1 MANLDNPLLWDFSFP
16 PYHIIKPNHI
26 ISGLQS
32 LLTQLEVELVELESN
47 VEPTWPKLV
56 VPLERITDRLNVVWG
71 VVDHLSSVKDS
82 PQLRDA
88 VEHVQ
93 PRKVDF
99 QLRLSQ
105 SKPIYKAFKEIRE
118 SLNWDTLSSSHKR
131 VVEGQLKTAVLGGVS
146 LEGHQRERFNEIQQE
161 LAKLALKFEAN
172 VLDATRNYE
181 KLITD
186 RVYVEG
192 LPATTLALTAKAATS
207 KQVFVVISKEFQV
220 RVPGK
225 KGWLYGFRDL
235 QATAHTH
242 TTSLPTSV
250 HQLGH
255 VEATA
260 ENGPWVITLDP
271 PIYRSV
277 MQHAKNRELREE
289 VYRAYIALAS
299 RGELDNTPIIEKI
312 LKLRLE
318 KAKIL
323 GYSNYA
329 EVSMVTKMATVD
341 QAKELIEKLRVSSWD
356 AAVHELEDLKKF
368 AAAKGADEAADL
380 NHWDINFWSER
391 IRESSCDIN
400 EEELRPYLS
409 LPNVMDGLFSL
420 TKTLFDVEIVAA
432 DGQAPVWN
440 EDVRFY
446 CVKNPEGN
454 PTAFFY
460 LDPYSRPSE
469 KQGGAWVSLVAGRSR
484 SLSCDGTCRLPIV
497 NVVCNQTP
505 PLGDKPSL
513 MTFREVETIFHEFGH
528 ALQIMLTKEDNVF
541 VSGNRGIEWDAV
553 ELPSSFMEN
562 WCYHKALLTSIAKHY
577 ETGELLSEEVCTK
590 LQSARTFRA
599 ASTMLRQMRYAGVDL
614 ELHSQYIPG
623 GTETIYDVD
632 QRIGRRTNIIP
643 LLPEDKF
650 LCIFSHIFADD
661 YAAGYYSY
669 QWAEVMSYDAFT
681 AFEEAGLDN
690 PKALKEIGR
699 KFRDTILALGG
710 GKPPLDVFK
719 QFRGREPS
727 TDALLQ
733 HLGMSQVR

>member
-1 MANLDNPLLWDFSFP
+1 MANLEDNPLLCNFNFP
-16 PYHIIKPNHI
+16 PYDIIQPNHI
-26 ISGLQS
+26 TSGIQS
-32 LLTQLEVELVELESN
+32 LLTQLEVELVELENN
-47 VEPTWPKLV
+47 VDPNWPKLV

-82 PQLRDA
+82 PQLRA
-88 VEHVQ
+88 SVELVQ
-93 PRKVDF
+93 PQKVEF

-105 SKPIYKAFKEIRE
+105 SRRIYKAFKEIRE
-118 SLNWDTLSSSHKR
+118 SSDWDTLSSSHKR
-131 VVEGQLKTAVLGGVS
+131 VVEGQLKTAILGGVS
-146 LEGHQRERFNEIQQE
+146 LEGHERERFNEIQQE

-172 VLDATRNYE
+172 VLDATKNYE

-192 LPATTLALTAKAATS
+192 LPATTLALTAKAAAS
-207 KQVFVVISKEFQV
+207 K
-220 RVPGK
+220 
-225 KGWLYGFRDL
+225 
-235 QATAHTH
+235 
-242 TTSLPTSV
+242 
-250 HQLGH
+250 GH

-277 MQHAKNRELREE
+277 MQHAKKRELREE

-299 RGELDNTPIIEKI
+299 TGELDNTLIIEKI

-318 KAKIL
+318 KSKIL

-329 EVSMVTKMATVD
+329 EVSMATKMATVD
-341 QAKELIEKLRVSSWD
+341 QAKGLIEKLRVSSWD
-356 AAVHELEDLKKF
+356 AAVREMEDLKKY
-368 AAAKGADEAADL
+368 AAAKGAVEANDL

-391 IRESSCDIN
+391 IRESCCDIN

-409 LPNVMDGLFSL
+409 LSNVMDGLFSI
-420 TKTLFDVEIVAA
+420 TKMLFDVEIVAA

-446 CVKNPEGN
+446 CVKNPDGN
-454 PTAFFY
+454 TIAYFY

-469 KQGGAWVSLVAGRSR
+469 KRGGAWVSLVAGRSR
-484 SLSCDGTCRLPIV
+484 SLSCDGTSCRLPIV

-528 ALQIMLTKEDNVF
+528 ALQIMLTKEDEVF
-541 VSGNRGIEWDAV
+541 VSGNQGIEWDAV

-562 WCYHKALLTSIAKHY
+562 WCYQKAILTSIAKHY
-577 ETGELLSEEVCTK
+577 ETGEPLSEEICTK

-614 ELHSQYIPG
+614 ELHSGYIPG
-623 GTETIYDVD
+623 GTESIYDVD

-669 QWAEVMSYDAFT
+669 QWAEVMSYDAFS
-681 AFEEAGLDN
+681 AFEEAGLDD
-690 PKALKEIGR
+690 PKALKEIGCM
-699 KFRDTILALGG
+699 FRDTILALGG
-710 GKPPLDVFK
+710 GKPPLDVSWSSEGANLQQMHFC
-719 QFRGREPS
+719 S
-727 TDALLQ
+727 T
-733 HLGMSQVR
+733 

>member
-1 MANLDNPLLWDFSFP
+1 MATMDDNPLLQDFTFP
-16 PYHIIKPNHI
+16 QYHIIQPNHI
-26 ISGLQS
+26 ISGIQS
-32 LLTQLEVELVELESN
+32 LLNQLEVELVELESK

-56 VPLERITDRLNVVWG
+56 VPLERIIDRLNVVWG

-82 PQLRDA
+82 LQLRAA
-88 VEHVQ
+88 VELVQ
-93 PRKVDF
+93 PQKVDF

-105 SKPIYKAFKEIRE
+105 SKAIYKAFKEIRE
-118 SLNWDTLSSSHKR
+118 SSDWGTLSDSRKR
-131 VVEGQLKTAVLGGVS
+131 VVEGQLQTAILGGVS
-146 LEGHQRERFNEIQQE
+146 LEGHERERFNEIQQE

-172 VLDATRNYE
+172 VLDATKNYE

-192 LPATTLALTAKAATS
+192 LPATTLALTAKAAVS
-207 KQVFVVISKEFQV
+207 K
-220 RVPGK
+220 
-225 KGWLYGFRDL
+225 
-235 QATAHTH
+235 
-242 TTSLPTSV
+242 
-250 HQLGH
+250 GH

-277 MQHAKNRELREE
+277 LQHAGKRELREE

-299 RGELDNTPIIEKI
+299 SGELDNMPLIEKI
-312 LKLRLE
+312 LELRLE

-323 GYSNYA
+323 GYTNYA
-329 EVSMVTKMATVD
+329 EVSLATKMATVD
-341 QAKELIEKLRVSSWD
+341 QAKELLEKLRVSSWD
-356 AAVHELEDLKKF
+356 TAVCELEDLKKF
-368 AAAKGADEAADL
+368 AAAKGAVEATAL

-391 IRESSCDIN
+391 IRESGYDIK

-420 TKTLFDVEIVAA
+420 TKTLFDVEIIVA
-432 DGQAPVWN
+432 DGEAPVWN

-446 CVKNPEGN
+446 YVKNPDGN
-454 PTAFFY
+454 PIAYFY

-469 KQGGAWVSLVAGRSR
+469 KRGGAWVSLVAGRSR
-484 SLSCDGTCRLPIV
+484 SLSRDGTSCRLPIV

-528 ALQIMLTKEDNVF
+528 ALQIMLTKEDEVF

-553 ELPSSFMEN
+553 EVPSSFMEN
-562 WCYHKALLTSIAKHY
+562 WCYQKSVLTSIAKHY
-577 ETGELLSEEVCTK
+577 ETGEPLSEEVCSK

-614 ELHSQYIPG
+614 ELHADYIPG
-623 GTETIYDVD
+623 GTESIYDVD
-632 QRIGRRTNIIP
+632 QRIGRTTNIIP

-669 QWAEVMSYDAFT
+669 QWAEVMSYDAFS

-699 KFRDTILALGG
+699 RFRDTILALGG
-710 GKPPLDVFK
+710 GKSPLDVFVE
-719 QFRGREPS
+719 FRGREPS
-727 TDALLQ
+727 HEALLR
-733 HLGMSQVR
+733 HLGMSPPAAATS